1 MIKSERKR
9 MAPPDRPAASPK
21 ARPAFTI
28 QPTQSPRKSLSG
40 KESLYAKAVR
50 EQLPDQ
56 VAILD
61 TEVLAILTE
70 EMVQESLPLQKLRDV
85 SFRKRPDG
93 TLECLSIM
101 DLGLEKKDHQF
112 LTDTWQSLT
121 KLTDECRYIYDLVY
135 ASGCYRTAFVKNI
148 MAFMSHAIDQG
159 LDLATVL
166 IKTATFVV
174 GRDGQPSDL
183 LNNVQQVKQLTE
195 SLHSNIDFLDTV
207 REVLTENFS
216 AIPLVTGDA
225 PSSDDSLRKTP
236 RKDVFGKTK
245 E

>member
-1 MIKSERKR
+1 MLKTERKR
-9 MAPPDRPAASPK
+9 IAPDKSLDSPK
-21 ARPAFTI
+21 A
-28 QPTQSPRKSLSG
+28 SG
-40 KESLYAKAVR
+40 NQLTSSSRRIDSARDSLYAKAVR

-70 EMVQESLPLQKLRDV
+70 DIVQESLPLQKLRDV

-112 LTDTWQSLT
+112 LTETWLGLT

-148 MAFMSHAIDQG
+148 MAFMSHAVDQG
-159 LDLATVL
+159 LDLAAVL

-174 GRDGQPSDL
+174 ARDGQPSDL
-183 LNNVQQVKQLTE
+183 LNYVQQVKQLTE
-195 SLHSNIDFLDTV
+195 SLNSNTDFLDTV

-216 AIPLVTGDA
+216 AIPLVTGDV
-225 PSSDDSLRKTP
+225 PSSNDSLRKIS
-236 RKDVFGKTK
+236 RKNDALINAKQ
-245 E
+245 